1 MAERTRYKTKQKD
14 QLTAYLRDRSGV
26 HVTAAEIHN
35 DFQNRG
41 VTMGM
46 ATIYRH
52 LDQLVADGLVRK
64 YIIGATGSACFEYVG
79 ERADDMIDCFH
90 CKCEKCG
97 KLIHLHCEE
106 LTELGLH
113 LKDEHQFTLDPRRT
127 VFYGVC
133 EECSSEYSRDAKKR

>member
-41 VTMGM
+41 VALGM

-52 LDQLVADGLVRK
+52 LDQLVADGRVRK
-64 YIIGATGSACFEYVG
+64 YIIGATGSACYEYVG
-79 ERADDMIDCFH
+79 ERADDMVDCFH

-97 KLIHLHCEE
+97 KLIHLHCDE
-106 LTELGLH
+106 LKELQRHIDQKHG
-113 LKDEHQFTLDPRRT
+113 FVIDPMMT
-127 VFYGVC
+127 VFYGIC
-133 EECSSEYSRDAKKR
+133 DNCRIKIHA

>member
-26 HVTAAEIHN
+26 HVTAAEIHL
-35 DFQNRG
+35 
-41 VTMGM
+41 GM

-64 YIIGATGSACFEYVG
+64 YIIGATGSACYEYVG
-79 ERADDMIDCFH
+79 ERADDMVDCFH

-97 KLIHLHCEE
+97 KLIHLHCDE
-106 LTELGLH
+106 LKELQRHIDQKHG
-113 LKDEHQFTLDPRRT
+113 FVIDPMMT
-127 VFYGVC
+127 VFYGIC
-133 EECSSEYSRDAKKR
+133 DNCRIKIHA

>member
-41 VTMGM
+41 VALGM

-64 YIIGATGSACFEYVG
+64 YIIGATGSALCR
-79 ERADDMIDCFH
+79 RA
-90 CKCEKCG
+90 G
-97 KLIHLHCEE
+97 
-106 LTELGLH
+106 
-113 LKDEHQFTLDPRRT
+113 R
-127 VFYGVC
+127 
-133 EECSSEYSRDAKKR
+133 

>member
-41 VTMGM
+41 VALGM

-64 YIIGATGSACFEYVG
+64 YIIGATGSACYEYVG
-79 ERADDMIDCFH
+79 ERADDMVDCFH

-97 KLIHLHCEE
+97 KLIHLHCDE
-106 LTELGLH
+106 L
-113 LKDEHQFTLDPRRT
+113 
-127 VFYGVC
+127 
-133 EECSSEYSRDAKKR
+133 DAIT